1 MINNSELLELEK
13 YIINLKHPTIF
24 LFKLLKYNVDDIT
37 SSYIVRIFL
46 KYHSIYACQYNI
58 ATIFNNTEYPH
69 TINILI
75 DFYNLIK
82 QKTILLM
89 VVQKWVEQYDNK
101 NFWDIDLNQQILFLK
116 QMQHYFKSIFDC
128 ANGGLP
134 FYYRVFSLLNNM
146 YKAEMMQNIEE
157 RLLLVLGVFD
167 KKIFTYLDIPLI
179 HVSEFYE
186 LSPKDII
193 QYLSTIYTKFTKL
206 VNNVINI
213 FQVYRFINDRLIL
226 LYNPII
232 NENSDSETTSDDI
245 ELFC

>member
-13 YIINLKHPTIF
+13 YIINLKYPTIF

-37 SSYIVRIFL
+37 SSYIVRVFL
-46 KYHSIYACQYNI
+46 KHHCNYACSNNI
-58 ATIFNNTEYPH
+58 ASIFINDMYPH
-69 TINILI
+69 TIKIFT

-82 QKTILLM
+82 NKTILLLTI
-89 VVQKWVEQYDNK
+89 KIFAKEYNNK
-101 NFWDIDLNQQILFLK
+101 NFWDIDLNEQILFLK
-116 QMQHYFKSIFDC
+116 QIKHYFNSIFDC

-146 YKAEMMQNIEE
+146 YKDEMMQNIEE

-206 VNNVINI
+206 LNNMINI
-213 FQVYRFINDRLIL
+213 FQEYRFINDRLIL